1 MTAFFRRD
9 HTKCRTLL
17 VGKTDG
23 LHCWIQRECAEP
35 YAREE
40 VLESGFSRLLSKTG
54 PGATWKEGV
63 LEIQFCQ
70 PFDMLIDAVAIVEAK
85 HTARQ
90 KSRTENLSLS
100 NSARDTNETPD
111 SVLAG
116 RFEDWLPDMDSN
128 HD

>member
-1 MTAFFRRD
+1 
-9 HTKCRTLL
+9 
-17 VGKTDG
+17 
-23 LHCWIQRECAEP
+23 
-35 YAREE
+35 
-40 VLESGFSRLLSKTG
+40 
-54 PGATWKEGV
+54 V

-85 HTARQ
+85 HAARQ

-100 NSARDTNETPD
+100 NSASDTNETPD
-111 SVLAG
+111 SVLAS